1 MAILTEAMKHIGKP
15 YAFGGDG
22 PNAFDCSGFTRY
34 VYAQVGIAIPRD
46 MPGQL
51 RAGPAV
57 ARSNLMAG
65 DLVFFSDTY
74 QYGLSHNGIYIGGGK
89 FIHSQSE
96 RAGVTISSLNEAYWN
111 SRFSGASRPY
121 AR

>member
-1 MAILTEAMKHIGKP
+1 MKHIGKP
-15 YAFGGDG
+15 YAWGGSG

-34 VYAQVGIAIPRD
+34 VYAQVGIALPRD
-46 MPGQL
+46 LAAQL
-51 RAGPAV
+51 RAGPSV
-57 ARSNLMAG
+57 AFSNLMAG
-65 DLVFFSDTY
+65 DLVFFSNTY

-96 RAGVTISSLNEAYWN
+96 RQGVTIGSLGEQYWS
-111 SRFSGASRPY
+111 SRFAGASRPY

>member
-1 MAILTEAMKHIGKP
+1 MAILAEAMKHLGKP
-15 YAFGGDG
+15 YAWGASG
-22 PNAFDCSGFTRY
+22 PNAFDCSGFTQY
-34 VYAQVGIAIPRD
+34 VYARIGISIPRD

-57 ARSNLMAG
+57 GLRELAAG
-65 DLVFFSDTY
+65 DLVFFSNTY

-96 RAGVTISSLNEAYWN
+96 RAGVTISNMSDPYWS
-111 SRFSGASRPY
+111 SRFTGASRPY
-121 AR
+121 RR